1 LSAVWWWF
9 CATALARIDAIGE
22 FFLSFVYG
30 AVIQLENLVFWL
42 PLLQEKCVDSLCFM
56 LLACSAILLCMHDLL
71 TILAP

>member
-1 LSAVWWWF
+1 LSAIWWWF

-42 PLLQEKCVDSLCFM
+42 SLQEKCVDSLCFM
-56 LLACSAILLCMHDLL
+56 LLACSAILPCMDDLL
-71 TILAP
+71 TTLAP